1 MCVFSIE
8 KLKIQLINGVVI
20 MAYENRRQPI
30 VAVLGHVD
38 HGKTSVLDY
47 IRSLGQGRQASVMA
61 REAGGITQHIGAT
74 EVPAKLLNQLCSP
87 LMDGKEF
94 LSPGLLFIDT
104 PGHHSFSTL
113 RTRGGS
119 LADIAI
125 LVIDIMEGCQPQ
137 TLESIRI
144 LKQAKTPFVVCANKV
159 DRIHGWKCEKGRA
172 AAVSISDQDAHA
184 KGLFDQKFWN
194 LVGQFGE
201 HGFNLDLYNRIT
213 DFTQNIA
220 MVPCSAKE
228 GEGLQD
234 LLAVTIGLAE
244 RFLEE
249 QLSDVVG
256 ATEGTVLEMKEER
269 GLGKTLDVILYR
281 GQIRKGDEIVIATET
296 GAQVTKVR
304 GLFRPQGMSEMRDA
318 GDRWDTIDH
327 VVAAAGLKLAAPELE
342 GVLAGTTLRVISDD
356 ESRESAIAAANE
368 ESEISIELDEEG
380 VVIKSD
386 TLGGLEALAFELR
399 GQESPIPIRSA
410 GIGPVNKRDLRAAEN
425 AADPLHRA
433 ILAFNTS
440 VQSETAEDLSKEGCE
455 AIHIGS
461 DVIYHILE
469 RFEEWTDIRKQ
480 EMEQEKRE
488 TIVYPGKLLILRDHI
503 FRRSGPA
510 VVGVRI
516 LGGRLHVGQRLLKPD
531 GTKIGQVKSIRTGD
545 NSHKEAKQGEEV
557 AVAIEGATV
566 GRGIEEED
574 ILLVDVPASHARKLR
589 KLELTASEEEV
600 LEELIAIHRKDDHFW
615 GR

>member
-1 MCVFSIE
+1 MT
-8 KLKIQLINGVVI
+8 GD
-20 MAYENRRQPI
+20 NRRQPI

-47 IRSLGQGRQASVMA
+47 IRSLGQDRQSSVMA

-74 EVPAKLLNQLCSP
+74 EVPAKLLNELCSP
-87 LMDGKEF
+87 LMGGKEF

-144 LKQAKTPFVVCANKV
+144 LKQAKTPFVVCANKM
-159 DRIHGWKCEKGRA
+159 DRIHGWSTEHGRSA
-172 AAVSISDQDAHA
+172 AESMNDQDAHA

-201 HGFNLDLYNRIT
+201 QGFNLDLYNKIT
-213 DFTQNIA
+213 DFTKDIA
-220 MVPCSAKE
+220 LVPCSAKE

-256 ATEGTVLEMKEER
+256 ATEGTVLEMKDER

-281 GQIRKGDEIVIATET
+281 GGISKGDEIAIATET
-296 GAQVTKVR
+296 GAKITRVR
-304 GLFRPQGMSEMRDA
+304 GLFRPRGMSEMRDA
-318 GDRWDTIDH
+318 GDRWDAIDN
-327 VVAAAGLKLAAPELE
+327 VEAAAGLKLAAPDLE
-342 GVLAGTTLRVISDD
+342 GVLAGTTLRVLPKDEVLREAAIQATTD
-356 ESRESAIAAANE
+356 ESK
-368 ESEISIELDEEG
+368 ISIELDDEG
-380 VVIKSD
+380 IVIKSD

-399 GQESPIPIRSA
+399 SLDPPVPIRSA
-410 GIGPVNKRDLRAAEN
+410 GIGPVNKRDLRTAEN

-440 VQSETAEDLSKEGCE
+440 VQVETAEDIEKEDSGVV
-455 AIHIGS
+455 HFGS
-461 DVIYHILE
+461 EVIYHILDQ
-469 RFEEWTDIRKQ
+469 FDEWSVERKQ
-480 EMEQEKRE
+480 ELEDEKRE
-488 TIVYPGKLLILRDHI
+488 QIVYPGKLLILKDHI

-516 LGGRLHVGQRLLKPD
+516 LGGRLHIGQRLLTLD

-545 NSHKEAKQGEEV
+545 NSHKEAKQGDEV

-566 GRGIEEED
+566 GRGIDEED
-574 ILLVDVPASHARKLR
+574 ILLVDVPASHARRLR
-589 KLELTASEEEV
+589 KLELTNVEQEV
-600 LEELIAIHRKDDHFW
+600 LEELTALHRKDDHFW